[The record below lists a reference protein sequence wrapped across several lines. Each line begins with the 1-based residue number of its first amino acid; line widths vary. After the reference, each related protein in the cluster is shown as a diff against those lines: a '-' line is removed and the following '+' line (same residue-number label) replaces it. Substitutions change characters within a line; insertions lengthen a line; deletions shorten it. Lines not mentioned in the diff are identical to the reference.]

1 VDNLLAILPLLGIA
15 VLFWLIL
22 IRPTQRRQRALGQL
36 QSRVSVGDRVMLT
49 SGIYGTVL
57 GLDDLTLSL
66 EVSEG
71 VTLKVVRAAVGS
83 VEGSA
88 ATAADEDAE
97 LVVDEPEE
105 KH

>member
-1 VDNLLAILPLLGIA
+1 MDNLAAILPLLGIA

-22 IRPTQRRQRALGQL
+22 IRPAQRRQRSLAQL

-49 SGIYGTVL
+49 SGILGTVR
-57 GLDDLTLSL
+57 GLDDRTVSL

-83 VEGSA
+83 VETSA
-88 ATAADEDAE
+88 TPDDDAE

-105 KH
+105 KQ

>member
-1 VDNLLAILPLLGIA
+1 MHNLAAILPLAGIA

-22 IRPTQRRQRALGQL
+22 IRPAQRRQRSLAHL
-36 QSRVSVGDRVMLT
+36 QSQVSVGDQVMLT
-49 SGIYGTVL
+49 SGIFGTVRD
-57 GLDDLTLSL
+57 LDDRTVSL

-71 VTLKVVRAAVGS
+71 VILKVVRAAVGS
-83 VEGSA
+83 VETSA
-88 ATAADEDAE
+88 APVADDDAE